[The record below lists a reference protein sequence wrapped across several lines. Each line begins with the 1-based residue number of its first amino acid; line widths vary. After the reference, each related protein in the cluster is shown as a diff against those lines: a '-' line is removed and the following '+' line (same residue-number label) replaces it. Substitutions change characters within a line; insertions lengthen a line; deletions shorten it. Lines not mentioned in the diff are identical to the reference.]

1 MINFAT
7 SGTIIRRI
15 LIVEIHPYGRGG
27 LRGRAW
33 LAKQGRLA
41 AFVLAI
47 VSAPG
52 ISGGEVVARAAE
64 LGRVPIAYLHQAVER
79 PPKLSNLDVPPENE
93 GFAGGRLSIKDNN
106 TTGRF
111 LKQEFVL
118 HEVLVPPEGDAMVA
132 FRALLDEA
140 FPFIIVNAPASRL
153 LEMAEAARG
162 KRVLLFNVGAPEDGL
177 RDGECRD
184 NVMHILPSR
193 AMLADGLAQYLAWKR
208 WREWF
213 LVVGQRPG
221 DRLFAEALRRAA
233 KRFGAK
239 IVEER
244 NWDYGPDARR
254 TAQAEVPSFTQGVEY
269 DVLVVADE
277 IGEFGEYLAYRTWLS
292 RPVVGTQGLIPTTWH
307 RAHEQWGAAQLQSR
321 FLKAFGRRMT
331 PLDNHVWAA
340 VRAIGEGATR
350 TGSTAFEAI
359 RDYIRSPG
367 FALAG
372 FKGQKLTFR
381 RWNWQLRQPILLA
394 APRALVSVSPQPGFL
409 HPYSLL
415 DTLGLDEPESDC
427 RLR

>member
-1 MINFAT
+1 MI
-7 SGTIIRRI
+7 GRI
-15 LIVEIHPYGRGG
+15 LTVERHPYR
-27 LRGRAW
+27 RARHHGRAW

-41 AFVLAI
+41 VLVLAT

-52 ISGGEVVARAAE
+52 IAGVDVATGAAE
-64 LGRVPIAYLHQAVER
+64 FGQVSIAYLHQVVDL

-111 LKQEFVL
+111 LDQEFVL
-118 HEVLVPPEGDAMVA
+118 REVRVPPEGDAMVA

-140 FPFIIVNAPASRL
+140 VPFIIANAPATRL
-153 LEMAEAARG
+153 LEMAEAAKG
-162 KRVLLFNVGAPEDGL
+162 KQVLLFNVGAPDDRL
-177 RDGECRD
+177 RDEDCRD
-184 NVMHILPSR
+184 NVMHIAPSR
-193 AMLADGLAQYLAWKR
+193 VMLADGLAQYLVWKR

-254 TAQAEVPSFTQGVEY
+254 TAQAEVPAFTQGVEY

-340 VRAIGEGATR
+340 VRTIGEGATR
-350 TGSTAFEAI
+350 SGSTAFEAI
-359 RDYIRSPG
+359 RDYIRGPD
-367 FALAG
+367 FELAG

-409 HPYSLL
+409 HPHSLL
-415 DTLGLDEPESDC
+415 DTLGFDEPESNC

>member
-1 MINFAT
+1 MI
-7 SGTIIRRI
+7 GRI
-15 LIVEIHPYGRGG
+15 LTVERHPNR
-27 LRGRAW
+27 RARHHGRAW

-41 AFVLAI
+41 VLVLAT

-52 ISGGEVVARAAE
+52 IAGVDVAARAAE
-64 LGRVPIAYLHQAVER
+64 FGRVSIAYLHQAVER
-79 PPKLSNLDVPPENE
+79 PPKLSNLDVLPEND
-93 GFAGGRLSIKDNN
+93 GFAGGRLSIQDNN

-118 HEVLVPPEGDAMVA
+118 REVSVPPKGDAMVA

-140 FPFIIVNAPASRL
+140 VPFIIANAPASRL
-153 LEMAEAARG
+153 LEMAEAAKG
-162 KRVLLFNVGAPEDGL
+162 KQVLLFNVGAPDDRL
-177 RDGECRD
+177 RDGDCRD
-184 NVMHILPSR
+184 NVMHIAPSR
-193 AMLADGLAQYLAWKR
+193 AMLADGLAQYLVWKR

-213 LVVGQRPG
+213 LVVGQRSG

-239 IVEER
+239 IVEAR
-244 NWDYGPDARR
+244 SWDYGPDVRR
-254 TAQAEVPSFTQGVEY
+254 TAQAEVPAFTQGVEY

-292 RPVVGTQGLIPTTWH
+292 RPVVGTQGLIPATWH

-350 TGSTAFEAI
+350 TDSTAFEAI
-359 RDYIRSPG
+359 RDYIRSPD
-367 FALAG
+367 FELAG